1 MKFVMKS
8 TDALMEERVSLWEVH
23 LQVRPSAW
31 GLLPPPRLSSPDC

>member
-8 TDALMEERVSLWEVH
+8 TDALLEERVSLWE
-23 LQVRPSAW
+23 VRPSAW